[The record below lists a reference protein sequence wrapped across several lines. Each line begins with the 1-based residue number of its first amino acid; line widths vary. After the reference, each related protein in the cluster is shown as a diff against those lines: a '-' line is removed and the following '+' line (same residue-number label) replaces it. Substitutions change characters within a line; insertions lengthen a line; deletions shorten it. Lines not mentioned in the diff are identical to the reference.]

1 MEQFESASILCG
13 IICLPLGLALS
24 PFLDLMRGSI
34 FLMYKRA
41 LQGSRFAGK
50 RSRLCRECAVY
61 ACVALSLCL
70 AYAFWFCWLSEER
83 VDRIPWYFGMHNAGF
98 LWWFV
103 PASYQACGNV
113 ATASV
118 LHIIHSV
125 QDRLMHLQLLLTK
138 VSQRMSKSRQQE
150 AQSLRKS
157 LSRLMQKNYWN
168 EIDVFSDL
176 CLPKWFRL
184 EVNIVF
190 LLFPLFCC
198 GCLCFR
204 ASQPSLGSQGV
215 KGASRDKK
223 EVQNVAPGPDLRHL
237 FWWST
242 TVVLCRFW
250 DRCGIYLWK
259 YITLLKITY

>member
-1 MEQFESASILCG
+1 MGDIGCHNGAVWVGLYRVWDYMLATRACFVSVSWSDERVYPSRVQPCSAG
-13 IICLPLGLALS
+13 I
-24 PFLDLMRGSI
+24 R
-34 FLMYKRA
+34 
-41 LQGSRFAGK
+41 SRFAGK

-184 EVNIVF
+184 EVNIAFFVSF
-190 LLFPLFCC
+190 VLLWLFMFSSFSAQS
-198 GCLCFR
+198 GLTM
-204 ASQPSLGSQGV
+204 G
-215 KGASRDKK
+215 
-223 EVQNVAPGPDLRHL
+223 
-237 FWWST
+237 
-242 TVVLCRFW
+242 
-250 DRCGIYLWK
+250 
-259 YITLLKITY
+259 